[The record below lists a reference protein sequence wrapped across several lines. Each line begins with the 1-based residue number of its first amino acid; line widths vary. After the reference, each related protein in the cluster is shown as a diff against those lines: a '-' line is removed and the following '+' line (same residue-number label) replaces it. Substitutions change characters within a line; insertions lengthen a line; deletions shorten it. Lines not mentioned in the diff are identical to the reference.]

1 MAEPNPGFPLHR
13 LNTPLTKI
21 WLISKMM
28 QRRLATAI
36 VKKRGYTG
44 GVGICAANMDLIAL
58 VDPAGRVR
66 ELPPPFRR
74 YELWQTA
81 NQPAA
86 QIDCPC
92 GDFFDPESGGPWRER
107 GGHDHHPLCQFEM
120 TAGKTFTQA
129 QGRAAERI
137 GIPIEHGV
145 PMMGADV
152 KLRNTVSAQAR
163 PDEWQ
168 QIRKEYRGR

>member
-1 MAEPNPGFPLHR
+1 MTEASPGFPLHR

-21 WLISKMM
+21 WLLRGAV
-28 QRRLATAI
+28 QRTLAIAL
-36 VKKRGYTG
+36 VRNHYRG
-44 GVGICAANMDLIAL
+44 GVGICAANMDLIAT
-58 VDPAGRVR
+58 VDPTGRVR

-81 NQPAA
+81 NAPPPGAG
-86 QIDCPC
+86 CPC
-92 GDFFDPESGGPWRER
+92 AEFFDPEVGGAHRER
-107 GGHDHHPLCQFEM
+107 GSNEHHPFCQFERE
-120 TAGKTFTQA
+120 AKRTFTQA

-145 PMMGADV
+145 PTMGPDV
-152 KLRNTVSAQAR
+152 KLKNVLTAQAR

-168 QIRKEYRGR
+168 RIRQEYRGR